1 MKVYFPIFNYT
12 SARAR
17 FHVSSIILLP
27 FRMAAKASSISP
39 SVATAAGAS
48 SPDGRVLSGGLGAA
62 ALPPPPSSFGA
73 ASPSSFVELTLN
85 AAQRPKTKT
94 WKTIAAKC
102 RLIASQPLGSTR
114 PLWTGSSVKN
124 CTQHRGR
131 GKARQARGAA
141 SGGAG
146 YQVAVQGRSVDGPQH
161 RIQRDESQVLE
172 ALGADEHPHAHK
184 HHRRVEHQHKLRD
197 GRQHP
202 PLGEPVEL
210 ELPLHRLLVRLRHL
224 LVQLLRLQLLLPL
237 ITSVLNEHQRD
248 E

>member
-1 MKVYFPIFNYT
+1 LVGRSVNCIESCVTNSYLSFGLRQSPSTPCPHSPHCPLEEGHENSTHDRQMKVYFPIFNYT

-48 SPDGRVLSGGLGAA
+48 SPAGRVLSGGLGAA

-131 GKARQARGAA
+131 GKARQARGGGCGCGLPGRR
-141 SGGAG
+141 SG
-146 YQVAVQGRSVDGPQH
+146 
-161 RIQRDESQVLE
+161 E
-172 ALGADEHPHAHK
+172 
-184 HHRRVEHQHKLRD
+184 
-197 GRQHP
+197 
-202 PLGEPVEL
+202 
-210 ELPLHRLLVRLRHL
+210 VR
-224 LVQLLRLQLLLPL
+224 
-237 ITSVLNEHQRD
+237 
-248 E
+248 